1 MLSRNALARLLNG
14 TAVAALC
21 FGVIALSA
29 PQAAAKEFLLG
40 MENDRS
46 GPVQNLGQDMG
57 QGFHDYIALFNARN
71 GIPGH
76 TIRVMEIDTG
86 YNVPRG
92 IEAYERFLSQG
103 AVSVCFFS
111 TSVIKSVT
119 PRLAERG
126 VPGIQPGTGDAG
138 AANGRKFPWLF
149 LASPS
154 YWSQVA
160 TAAQFV
166 MDNWKEER
174 KPRIAYIFWD
184 VPFGREP
191 LPVLEDIQAREG
203 FELRTFA
210 VPSPGVEMRP
220 QVLDITRNYRADWV
234 IAQLGGKSV
243 AVAFKEFSRVA
254 FPMDRVIGL
263 HWVGGESDINVVGWD
278 KVEGFYTVGFH
289 HIGSSRN
296 NANHEII
303 RGIQALYKQEGKPL
317 PAAMDASVYYNR
329 GILRAAVNA
338 EAIRLAVAKHGP
350 DITGAD
356 VRDAAEQIRDFTLN
370 GFLPPLTLSAD
381 DHEGGGYTQVFQV
394 RNGGYKAATE
404 PMRGYRDIVMKHVM
418 AE

>member
-1 MLSRNALARLLNG
+1 MSYRKALTRLQHG
-14 TAVAALC
+14 FAVAALC
-21 FGVIALSA
+21 CGIILQSA
-29 PQAAAKEFLLG
+29 PSAVAKEFLLG
-40 MENDRS
+40 LENDRS
-46 GPVQNLGQDMG
+46 GPTQNLGQTMG

-71 GIPGH
+71 VIPGH
-76 TIRVMEIDTG
+76 TIRVMEIDTA

-103 AVSVCFFS
+103 AVAVCFFS

-138 AANGRKFPWLF
+138 AANGQKFPWLY
-149 LASPS
+149 LAAPS

-160 TAAQFV
+160 SATRFV
-166 MDNWKEER
+166 LDNWTEDR
-174 KPRIAYIFWD
+174 KPRIAYLFWD

-191 LPVLEDIQAREG
+191 LPILEDIQAREG

-220 QVLDITRNYRADWV
+220 QVLDITRKYRADWV

-243 AVAFKEFSRVA
+243 AVSFKELSRVG
-254 FPMDRVIGL
+254 FPMNRMVGL
-263 HWVGGESDINVVGWD
+263 GWVGGESDIKVVGWD
-278 KVEGFYTVGFH
+278 KVEGFHTVGFH
-289 HIGSSRN
+289 HIGSSRE
-296 NANHEII
+296 NANHDII
-303 RGIQALYKQEGKPL
+303 RGIHELYKQKGEAL
-317 PAAMDASVYYNR
+317 PAAMDESVYYNR

-338 EAIRLAVAKHGP
+338 EAIRIAVAKHGP
-350 DITGAD
+350 DITGAH
-356 VRDAAEQIRDFTLN
+356 VRDAAEQIRDFTLD
-370 GFLPPLTLSAD
+370 GFLPPLTITAD
-381 DHEGGGYTQVFQV
+381 DHEGGGYVQVFQV
-394 RNGGYKAATE
+394 QNGGYVAASK